1 MAIYH
6 NSIRVLSSSSGR
18 SAVQFS
24 AYMSG
29 DVLENERT
37 GERYD
42 HTSKEEIVYSE
53 MMFADCVPEELRS
66 QKAFWNEVEK
76 YESQK
81 SSKAQFS
88 RTFELA
94 LPKEFSD
101 EENIELAK
109 RYAASLLGDGHPAV
123 QIAIHHKENDE
134 NVHAHIMVPIRQMDE
149 NGKWKSKE
157 VKGYVY
163 ENENGDRQILTAS
176 EGKEL
181 NPDEWKRVPILDE
194 NGNQKMDSRNR
205 LQWERAYKEENR
217 FNSREMIHTWRTR
230 WADITNEEIQSHNLE
245 YSTDINLIS
254 EKTLKAQGIDR
265 IATVHEGYA
274 ARKMEQDG
282 LISEVCEKNRQIKLQ
297 NELSMEIKSL
307 EMNIIEQQ
315 RFIDKLKAEFEKFME
330 GMRYGLHSAAERLRS
345 LIEPSIEHN
354 RAITEPSISADSRDI
369 KAEIEHR
376 RSIVRESGIDRA
388 GRDAEWERQRIEAS
402 RIAEERELRRKIS
415 ISHSGIGLGD

>member
-29 DVLENERT
+29 EVLQNERT
-37 GERYD
+37 GETHD
-42 HTSKEEIVYSE
+42 HTSKEEIVYSD
-53 MMFADCVPEELRS
+53 MMFADCVPDELRD
-66 QKAFWNEVEK
+66 KKTFWNEVEK
-76 YESQK
+76 FESAK

-109 RYAASLLGDGHPAV
+109 RYAESLLGDGHPAV
-123 QIAIHHKENDE
+123 QIAVHHKEDDE
-134 NVHAHIMVPIRQMDE
+134 NIHAHIMVPIRQMDE

-157 VKGYVY
+157 IKGYVY

-181 NPDEWKRVPILDE
+181 NPNEWKRVPILDE

-230 WADITNEEIQSHNLE
+230 WADITNEEIQNHNLE
-245 YSTDINLIS
+245 YGTDINLIS
-254 EKTLKAQGIDR
+254 EKTLEAQGIDR
-265 IATVHEGYA
+265 IPTKHVGSIEMAKVRAGK
-274 ARKMEQDG
+274 R
-282 LISEVCEKNRQIKLQ
+282 SEVYEENLKIQEENEKLQ
-297 NELSMEIKSL
+297 EQVRKLELIR
-307 EMNIIEQQ
+307 Q
-315 RFIDKLKAEFEKFME
+315 
-330 GMRYGLHSAAERLRS
+330 
-345 LIEPSIEHN
+345 LIESIQNRINKIRKQLIERSIEN
-354 RAITEPSISADSRDI
+354 ESVNIRRSYTDNIR
-369 KAEIEHR
+369 AEIDNR
-376 RSIVRESGIDRA
+376 RAQRREQGADRTA
-388 GRDAEWERQRIEAS
+388 HT
-402 RIAEERELRRKIS
+402 RRKDIDYS
-415 ISHSGIGLGD
+415 RERG